1 MSIFRTKDIYN
12 ESHEYNKRMA
22 PWEKYMRQD
31 DREHF
36 FDCPHSDPDDCGGRC
51 Y

>member
-1 MSIFRTKDIYN
+1 MSIFNTSDIYN
-12 ESHEYNKRMA
+12 ESHKYNKRMA
-22 PWEKYMRQD
+22 PCEKYMRQD

-36 FDCPHSDPDDCGGRC
+36 FDCPHSDPDVCGGRC